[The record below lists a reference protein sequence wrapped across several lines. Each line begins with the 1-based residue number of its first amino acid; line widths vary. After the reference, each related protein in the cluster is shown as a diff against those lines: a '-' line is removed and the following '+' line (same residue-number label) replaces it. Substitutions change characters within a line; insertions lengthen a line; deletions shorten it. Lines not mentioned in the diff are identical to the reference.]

1 MSLVRSLLLAGSES
15 EWLRTQ
21 ATRSAFVRRSVN
33 RFMPGERL
41 DDALAAA
48 RALQTSGMSTILTH
62 LGENVRD
69 AGEADAVAAHYLDVL
84 DRIHTSGLD
93 AQVSVKPTQLGLDLG
108 SDVCRRHL
116 VRLAAHAHKTGNTLW
131 IDMEGTP
138 YLDRTIE
145 LYRALRTEFANTGVC
160 LQAYLY
166 RTPEL
171 LDALLPLGPAIR
183 IVKGAYRE
191 PPTLAF
197 ADKAQVDE
205 QFYELCVRLVAPDG
219 PAAGAFLGIGTH
231 DARLIA
237 RLQTHMAAHGVP
249 RDRYEFEMLF
259 GIQRDLQ
266 TQLARAGARVRILIS
281 YGEYWFPWYM
291 RRLAERPAN
300 LWFVAKNLLE
310 RSS

>member
-1 MSLVRSLLLAGSES
+1 MSLLRSVLLAGSES
-15 EWLRTQ
+15 AWLRAQ
-21 ATRSAFVRRSVN
+21 ATRSAVIRRSVR
-33 RFMPGERL
+33 RFMPGEQL

-48 RALQTSGMSTILTH
+48 RALQTSGMATILTH

-69 AGEADAVAAHYLDVL
+69 AAEADAVTSHYLEVL
-84 DRIHTSGLD
+84 DRIQAAGLD
-93 AQVSVKPTQLGLDLG
+93 AQISVKPTQLGLDLG
-108 SDVCRRHL
+108 VDVCRRHL
-116 VRLAAHAHKTGNTLW
+116 VRLAAHAQNTGNKLW

-145 LYRALRTEFANTGVC
+145 LYRGLRTEFANTGVC

-171 LDALLPLGPAIR
+171 LDALMPLGPSIR
-183 IVKGAYRE
+183 VVKGAYRE

-197 ADKAQVDE
+197 PDKTAVDE
-205 QFYELCVRLVAPDG
+205 QFYELCVRLVSPDAQ
-219 PAAGAFLGIGTH
+219 AAGAFLGIGTH

-237 RLQTHMAAHGVP
+237 RLQSHMAAHRVP
-249 RDRYEFEMLF
+249 LDRYEFEMLF

-266 TQLARAGARVRILIS
+266 AQLARAGARVRILIS

-300 LWFVAKNLLE
+300 LWFVAKNLVE
-310 RSS
+310 